1 MNAPKKLKNS
11 ETFMSWLSAEIA
23 QRMVEKLSLVRITPA
38 QVLIMDTFSPQSLKL
53 LKKLYK
59 NVRLLAV
66 VGLKLH
72 IFERLGAFLG
82 LGVPQHRVIKRQNS
96 QQLLLKDGQ
105 VELVWANTWQFQHQE
120 EWQKSLKEWRR
131 VLKTEGVLMFSYLGP
146 DTGQEIRNLSNP
158 TKLWGVDMHDMGDAL
173 VGAGF
178 GDPVMDMEYLT
189 LTYENKQLFL
199 NDVAALNLLDISALN
214 LQDQAMIDQLKDSE
228 GLWRLTLELV
238 YGHAWVVNR
247 AVSGVATIK
256 PEDIIRKSK

>member
-1 MNAPKKLKNS
+1 MNTPKKQKYP
-11 ETFMSWLSAEIA
+11 ETFIAWLGAEVA
-23 QRMVEKLSLVRITPA
+23 QRMIEKLALVRITPTQILVVDA
-38 QVLIMDTFSPQSLKL
+38 HSPKSLQL

-59 NVRLLAV
+59 NALLFTV
-66 VGLKLH
+66 FGLKLRL
-72 IFERLGAFLG
+72 FQGLGAFLG
-82 LGVPQHRVIKRQNS
+82 FGIPKYRVIKSKNK
-96 QQLLLKDGQ
+96 QQLLLSDAQ

-120 EWQKSLKEWRR
+120 AWQESLKEWRR
-131 VLKTEGVLMFSYLGP
+131 VLKVDGVLMFSYLGP

-173 VGAGF
+173 VATGF

-199 NDVAALNLLDISALN
+199 KDVCALGLLDSIHLSEQDEYLIDR
-214 LQDQAMIDQLKDSE
+214 LQDAE

-247 AVSGVATIK
+247 SVSGIATIK